1 MEDGCFRKLPAP
13 VLPGSGAKGLSQPR
27 RPGMK
32 IMPSVGEA
40 PLFRRRSLD
49 HKRRGARKP
58 AVRRRGRDFD
68 LAPSSE
74 MPMRSG
80 PALWHNAVTGAEKTR
95 RARHS
100 WPHAWRRHPG
110 GRRLRKINF
119 RLRASRQNRAPVRTR
134 VYRARGRD
142 ARPGIADP
150 PQPRPRKGPAVSGD
164 RPTWVNQIGPVR
176 RRNALRVSTSS
187 GRS

>member
-32 IMPSVGEA
+32 IMPPVGEA

-58 AVRRRGRDFD
+58 AVRRRCRDFD
-68 LAPSSE
+68 LAPSNE
-74 MPMRSG
+74 MSMRSG
-80 PALWHNAVTGAEKTR
+80 PAVWHNAVTGAEKTR

-100 WPHAWRRHPG
+100 WPHAWRRNHG
-110 GRRLRKINF
+110 GRRPRKINF

-134 VYRARGRD
+134 VHRDGAMPGQVSQTRRSHGLAKGRLLAGSPD
-142 ARPGIADP
+142 MG
-150 PQPRPRKGPAVSGD
+150 
-164 RPTWVNQIGPVR
+164 NQIGPVR